1 MNAFRSVYL
10 AFLTLCV
17 SALIGCS
24 PKTNLIPLSIVA
36 SEMTVDST
44 SIDTSF
50 PDTISSDSIRA
61 KINGLSNNLPIEGTY
76 LEAAS
81 LIHNL
86 YDSLNPKLIWNTPE
100 KQRKALGVLYGATN
114 NGLIPE
120 DYHVDIIEN
129 LYFNQSNINHI
140 KRIDY
145 DILISD
151 GILVYAYH
159 LLRGKLDSE
168 TLEPTIEDIESHFP
182 DQVFYMITKAIESE
196 DLELLFEVMEPS
208 SDEYQMLKTKLREI
222 NQMVQDGG
230 WNTLSYVKTIRPG
243 EANPQVAQI
252 RTRLQS
258 ENLYSFD
265 RVVDENIFDT
275 DLQESVKRFQY
286 LHGLK
291 PDGIIGKGTVKMMNI
306 SARQKRMMVI
316 ANLERLRWVDFQ
328 GLSIYIRVNIASFF
342 LQLIEKDSVIW
353 TQPIMVG
360 TEQTQTPTFSS
371 VLRSI
376 TLNPTWTIPRSI
388 ATTETLEKLK
398 RDSNYLEKNNLIV
411 LNTEGQQLKSDTVI
425 NWSKYHENY
434 FPFVIRQQPGSLNA
448 LGRVKF
454 SMPNIHSIFIHDTP
468 SKYLFS
474 KERRAFSHGCIRL
487 QKPMELANYILAK
500 EPGNWNELKTDS
512 IIHTLETTT
521 IRLNTL
527 YPVEIIYQTVEL
539 DSDCEVRFYEDVY
552 NRDENLYHK
561 IQLSAN
567 RGE

>member
-1 MNAFRSVYL
+1 MNAFRSLYL

-36 SEMTVDST
+36 PENTVDST

-61 KINGLSNNLPIEGTY
+61 KINGLSNNFPIEGTY

-129 LYFNQSNINHI
+129 LYFNQSNINHS

-182 DQVFYMITKAIESE
+182 DQVFYMITKAIESD

-265 RVVDENIFDT
+265 RVVDENIYDT

-474 KERRAFSHGCIRL
+474 KEKRAFSHGCIRL

-552 NRDENLYHK
+552 NRDENLYNK